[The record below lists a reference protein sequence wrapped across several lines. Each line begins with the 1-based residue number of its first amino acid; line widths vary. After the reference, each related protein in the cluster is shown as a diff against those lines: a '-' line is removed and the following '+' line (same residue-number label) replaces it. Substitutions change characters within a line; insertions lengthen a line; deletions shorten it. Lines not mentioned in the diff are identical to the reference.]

1 MTGPIADPATRPGV
15 APGALTRATLQ
26 DGVRAL
32 TARDRVLAEIVA
44 RHGPPPLWARPQG
57 FPTLVRIILEQQV
70 SLASAATLYARV
82 ARTIP
87 GGITPDAVRDV
98 GAEGL
103 RALGLTR
110 QKARYVAALAERVAD
125 GSLPLA
131 SLGRRPDAEAG
142 ALLMRSPGIGPW
154 SAAIYLLM
162 ALRRPDV
169 WPPGDLALHKA
180 IGRACGCPTPGSD
193 EATAMA
199 LRWSPWRAVAARV
212 LWHAYLS
219 ERTG

>member
-1 MTGPIADPATRPGV
+1 MTGPIADPAPRSDV
-15 APGALTRATLQ
+15 APRALTRATLQ

-32 TARDRVLAEIVA
+32 TAQDPVLAEIVA

-87 GGITPDAVRDV
+87 GGITPDAVRAA

-110 QKARYVAALAERVAD
+110 QKAGYVAALAERVAD

-131 SLGRRPDAEAG
+131 SLGRRPDAEAA
-142 ALLMRSPGIGPW
+142 ALLMRCPGIGPW
-154 SAAIYLLM
+154 SSAIYLLM

-180 IGRACGCPTPGSD
+180 IGRACGRPTPGSD
-193 EATAMA
+193 EATALA
-199 LRWSPWRAVAARV
+199 VRWSPWRAVAARV
-212 LWHAYLS
+212 LWHGYLS
-219 ERTG
+219 ERAG